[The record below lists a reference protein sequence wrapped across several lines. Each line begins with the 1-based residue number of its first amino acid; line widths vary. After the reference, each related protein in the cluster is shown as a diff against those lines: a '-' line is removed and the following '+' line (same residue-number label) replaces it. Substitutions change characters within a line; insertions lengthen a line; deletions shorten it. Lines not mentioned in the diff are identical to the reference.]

1 MPNSSVKMQSC
12 HAGSH
17 VKRMAARYRLHAV
30 AANRCLYP
38 GAAPGPPARPQP
50 DLTLISIAKPDYWV
64 LPWVAINERR
74 VEAREGDAMLAI
86 DIQQGLTEAW
96 ERIATFVPKLLGFL
110 AILLI
115 GYFVAKLVARLV
127 DRLLERVG
135 FDGWVERGA
144 LKTALERS
152 RFDASDILS
161 VVAFWAIF
169 LIALQLAFGVFGPN
183 PVSDLIEGI
192 IAYLPNLF
200 AAVVILVIVAAL
212 AKIVTDLLSA
222 ALGAVSGGEWIARG
236 AGVAILVIGIFAAL
250 NQLEIA
256 PAIVNGL
263 FYALLA
269 IIVGVAIVAFGGG
282 GIQTARGYWERVSSR
297 AEMKASEIRRQANPQ
312 DTRQRSKEV
321 VGIPELEQELPPKP
335 TS

>member
-1 MPNSSVKMQSC
+1 
-12 HAGSH
+12 
-17 VKRMAARYRLHAV
+17 
-30 AANRCLYP
+30 
-38 GAAPGPPARPQP
+38 
-50 DLTLISIAKPDYWV
+50 
-64 LPWVAINERR
+64 
-74 VEAREGDAMLAI
+74 MLAI
-86 DIQQGLTEAW
+86 DIQSGLSEAW
-96 ERIATFVPKLLGFL
+96 ERIATFVPKFLGFL

-115 GYFVAKLVARLV
+115 GYIIAKLLAGLV

-161 VVAFWAIF
+161 VVTFWAIF

-200 AAVVILVIVAAL
+200 VAVVILVIVSAL
-212 AKIVTDLLSA
+212 AKVVTDLLSA
-222 ALGAVSGGEWIARG
+222 ALGAVTGGEWIARG

-250 NQLEIA
+250 NQLQIA

-269 IIVGVAIVAFGGG
+269 IIVGVAIVAFGVG
-282 GIQTARGYWERVSSR
+282 GIQTARGYWERVSRR
-297 AEMKASEIRRQANPQ
+297 AEMKASEIRQQADPEAARQQ
-312 DTRQRSKEV
+312 GERL
-321 VGIPELEQELPPKP
+321 VGIPELEEEKWPKP

>member
-1 MPNSSVKMQSC
+1 
-12 HAGSH
+12 
-17 VKRMAARYRLHAV
+17 
-30 AANRCLYP
+30 
-38 GAAPGPPARPQP
+38 
-50 DLTLISIAKPDYWV
+50 
-64 LPWVAINERR
+64 
-74 VEAREGDAMLAI
+74 MLAI
-86 DIQQGLTEAW
+86 DIEAGLSEAW
-96 ERIATFVPKLLGFL
+96 ERIATFVPKFLGFL

-115 GYFVAKLVARLV
+115 GYFIAKIVARVV

-144 LKTALERS
+144 LKTAFGKS

-192 IAYLPNLF
+192 IYLPNLF

-212 AKIVTDLLSA
+212 AKVVTDLLSA
-222 ALGAVSGGEWIARG
+222 TLGAVPSGDWIARG
-236 AGVAILVIGIFAAL
+236 AGTAILVIGVFAAL
-250 NQLEIA
+250 NQLQIA
-256 PAIVNGL
+256 PEIVNGL

-282 GIQTARGYWERVSSR
+282 GIQTARGYWERVSRR
-297 AEMKASEIRRQANPQ
+297 AEMTASEIRQEADPKAA
-312 DTRQRSKEV
+312 RQRAEEV
-321 VGIPELEQELPPKP
+321 VGIPEVDEEARRRP
-335 TS
+335 SG

>member
-1 MPNSSVKMQSC
+1 
-12 HAGSH
+12 
-17 VKRMAARYRLHAV
+17 
-30 AANRCLYP
+30 
-38 GAAPGPPARPQP
+38 
-50 DLTLISIAKPDYWV
+50 
-64 LPWVAINERR
+64 
-74 VEAREGDAMLAI
+74 MLAI
-86 DIQQGLTEAW
+86 DVEQGLTEAW
-96 ERIATFVPKLLGFL
+96 ERIATFVPKFLGFL
-110 AILLI
+110 AILII
-115 GYFVAKLVARLV
+115 GYFIAKIVSRIV

-152 RFDASDILS
+152 RFDASDILA
-161 VVAFWAIF
+161 VIAFWTIF

-183 PVSDLIEGI
+183 PVSDLIQGI

-200 AAVVILVIVAAL
+200 AAVVILVIVSAL
-212 AKIVTDLLSA
+212 AKVVTDLLSA
-222 ALGAVSGGEWIARG
+222 ALGSVSGGEWIARG

-250 NQLEIA
+250 NQLQIA

-297 AEMKASEIRRQANPQ
+297 AEMKASEVRQKADPAAA
-312 DTRQRSKEV
+312 RQRSEEI
-321 VGIPELEQELPPKP
+321 VGVPELDEEARRRPM
-335 TS
+335 S

>member
-1 MPNSSVKMQSC
+1 
-12 HAGSH
+12 
-17 VKRMAARYRLHAV
+17 
-30 AANRCLYP
+30 
-38 GAAPGPPARPQP
+38 
-50 DLTLISIAKPDYWV
+50 
-64 LPWVAINERR
+64 
-74 VEAREGDAMLAI
+74 MLAI
-86 DIQQGLTEAW
+86 DIQSGLTEAW
-96 ERIATFVPKLLGFL
+96 ERIITFVPKFLGFL

-127 DRLLERVG
+127 DQLLERVG

-161 VVAFWAIF
+161 VVAFWTIF

-212 AKIVTDLLSA
+212 AKVVTDLLSA

-282 GIQTARGYWERVSSR
+282 GIQTARGYWERVSR
-297 AEMKASEIRRQANPQ
+297 QAEMKASEIRQQADPEEAA
-312 DTRQRSKEV
+312 RQRSREV

-335 TS
+335 TG

>member
-1 MPNSSVKMQSC
+1 
-12 HAGSH
+12 
-17 VKRMAARYRLHAV
+17 
-30 AANRCLYP
+30 
-38 GAAPGPPARPQP
+38 
-50 DLTLISIAKPDYWV
+50 
-64 LPWVAINERR
+64 
-74 VEAREGDAMLAI
+74 MLAI

-110 AILLI
+110 AILII
-115 GYFVAKLVARLV
+115 GYFVAKIVARLV

-144 LKTALERS
+144 LKTALKRS

-161 VVAFWAIF
+161 VITFWAIF

-183 PVSDLIEGI
+183 PVSDLIQGI

-212 AKIVTDLLSA
+212 AKVVTDLLSA
-222 ALGAVSGGEWIARG
+222 ALGAVSGGEWIGRV
-236 AGVAILVIGIFAAL
+236 AGIAILVIGIFAAL

-269 IIVGVAIVAFGGG
+269 IVVGVAIVAFGGG
-282 GIQTARGYWERVSSR
+282 GIQTARGYWERVSR
-297 AEMKASEIRRQANPQ
+297 GAEMKASEIRREAEPGAV
-312 DTRQRSKEV
+312 RQRGQEV
-321 VGIPELEQELPPKP
+321 IGVPELEQDLPPKP